1 MKKLSWFNK
10 FMYFLNIVLT
20 VLTVISYV
28 LPFVAPKLSPL
39 LSVFTLVMPLMLVLN
54 AFFFCYWLFQV
65 KKQMLLSGFI
75 LLVGITFISKMFK
88 FSANVQPEGPSDFTL
103 MSYNVRLF
111 NLYEWLPDHDIP
123 QKIAAFVKEKNP
135 DILCLQEYSKQAV
148 GDTAFKQYRHR
159 FIFSEKGQTEQAIF
173 SKFPIINTGDIQ
185 FPESANNAVWADIKK
200 GKDTL
205 RVYTIHLQSIK
216 ISPDIHESIDEEKG
230 KMIFKRIGAAFKK
243 QQSQGE
249 LMEKHKSE
257 CSYPMII
264 CGDLNNSAFSYVY
277 RSIRGTMK
285 DSFEEAGKG
294 FGKSYNFKY
303 YPARIDY
310 IFTDRTIDVRQ
321 YQTFS
326 NFVNS
331 DHFPVL
337 TRLSFIKEEAE

>member
-1 MKKLSWFNK
+1 
-10 FMYFLNIVLT
+10 
-20 VLTVISYV
+20 
-28 LPFVAPKLSPL
+28 
-39 LSVFTLVMPLMLVLN
+39 
-54 AFFFCYWLFQV
+54 
-65 KKQMLLSGFI
+65 
-75 LLVGITFISKMFK
+75 
-88 FSANVQPEGPSDFTL
+88 
-103 MSYNVRLF
+103 
-111 NLYEWLPDHDIP
+111 
-123 QKIAAFVKEKNP
+123 
-135 DILCLQEYSKQAV
+135 
-148 GDTAFKQYRHR
+148 
-159 FIFSEKGQTEQAIF
+159 
-173 SKFPIINTGDIQ
+173 
-185 FPESANNAVWADIKK
+185 
-200 GKDTL
+200 
-205 RVYTIHLQSIK
+205 
-216 ISPDIHESIDEEKG
+216 
-230 KMIFKRIGAAFKK
+230 MIFKRIGAAFKK

-310 IFTDRTIDVRQ
+310 IFTDKTIDVRQ

>member
-10 FMYFLNIVLT
+10 LMYFFNIVLT

-54 AFFFCYWLFQV
+54 GFFFCYWLIQV
-65 KKQMLLSGFI
+65 KKQMLLSGII
-75 LLVGITFISKMFK
+75 LLVGITFISKTFK
-88 FSANVQPEGPSDFTL
+88 FSQKVQPEDAQDFTL

-111 NLYEWLPDHDIP
+111 NLYEWLPDRGIP
-123 QKIAAFVKEKNP
+123 SKIISFIKEQKP

-148 GDTAFKQYRHR
+148 GDTAFRQYKHK
-159 FIFSEKGQTEQAIF
+159 FIFSEKGQTEQAIY
-173 SKFPIINTGDIQ
+173 SRFPIINTGDIQ
-185 FPESANNAVWADIKK
+185 FPGSANNAVFADIKK

-205 RVYTIHLQSIK
+205 RVYTMHLQSVK

-230 KMIFKRIGAAFKK
+230 KMILKRISAAFEK
-243 QQSQGE
+243 QQLQAE
-249 LMEKHKSE
+249 MVEKHKSE
-257 CSYPMII
+257 CPYPMII

-277 RSIRGTMK
+277 RSVKGKMK

-310 IFTDRTIDVRQ
+310 IFTDKSIDVRE
-321 YQTFS
+321 YKTFS
-326 NFVNS
+326 TFVNS
-331 DHFPVL
+331 DHFPVM
-337 TRLSFIKEEAE
+337 TRLCFEKEVD

>member
-1 MKKLSWFNK
+1 
-10 FMYFLNIVLT
+10 MYFMNIVLT

-54 AFFFCYWLFQV
+54 GFFFCYWMLQA
-65 KKQMLLSGFI
+65 KKQMLLSGII
-75 LLVGITFISKMFK
+75 LLIGITFINKMFK
-88 FSANVQPEGPSDFTL
+88 FSSGTKSEEETDFTL

-111 NLYEWLPDHDIP
+111 NLYEWLPDHNIP
-123 QKIAAFVKEKNP
+123 AKITSFIKEKNP

-148 GDTAFKQYRHR
+148 GDTAFRQYRHK

-173 SKFPIINTGDIQ
+173 SKFPIINSGDIQ
-185 FPESANNAVWADIKK
+185 FPGSANNAVFADIKK

-216 ISPDIHESIDEEKG
+216 ISPDIHESIDEEKS
-230 KMIFKRIGAAFKK
+230 KIIFKRIGAAFEK
-243 QQSQGE
+243 QQLQAE
-249 LMEKHKSE
+249 LVAKHKNE
-257 CSYPMII
+257 CQYPMII

-277 RSIRGTMK
+277 RSVKGKMK

-310 IFTDRTIDVRQ
+310 VFTAKNIDVCE
-321 YQTFS
+321 YVTYN
-326 NFVNS
+326 NFINS
-331 DHFPVL
+331 DHFPVM
-337 TRLSFIKEEAE
+337 TRLRFDREE